1 MSFVIQVPCTI
12 NGRLMEP
19 GETISAAA
27 VGEGARAMLAMQ
39 MIAAAPLPQPVS
51 PPAPSQGQQRRG

>member
-1 MSFVIQVPCTI
+1 
-12 NGRLMEP
+12 LMEP